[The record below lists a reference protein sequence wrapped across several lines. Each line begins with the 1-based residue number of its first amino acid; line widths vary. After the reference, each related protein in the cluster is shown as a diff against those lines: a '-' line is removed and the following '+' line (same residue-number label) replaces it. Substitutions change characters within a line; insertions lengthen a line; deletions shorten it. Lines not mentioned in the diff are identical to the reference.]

1 MGKNKLE
8 VDNEVLN
15 NIHSKLESITKLN
28 TKNIPSQ
35 IGNTNLSKIMEYSQE
50 VEKFNKKQ
58 NELKSLV
65 DSLPEMLYNVN
76 DGFVQYDLQSKEY
89 IEQQY

>member
-1 MGKNKLE
+1 MGKNKLK
-8 VDNEVLN
+8 VDSEVLN

-28 TKNIPSQ
+28 TKNVPSQ

-50 VEKFNKKQ
+50 VGKFNKKQ
-58 NELKSLV
+58 NELESLV